1 MGGTIAVIAILA
13 VVVVLAVLGIIKRI
27 KYGSSCC
34 GEKDALPAMV
44 KVKDKNKKNYPF
56 NYTLKVDGMHC
67 SGCVRKIE
75 NEFNSHEGMWAKA
88 SVEKKEVSL
97 LSKAPIDEKTA
108 GMIVSKAG
116 FTMLSIKVN

>member
-1 MGGTIAVIAILA
+1 MGGTIIVTAILT
-13 VVVVLAVLGIIKRI
+13 VVIGFAFFGVLKRI

-34 GEKDALPAMV
+34 GEKDALPPRV

-56 NYTLKVDGMHC
+56 RYLLSVDGMHC

-75 NEFNSHEGMWAKA
+75 IEFNSHEGMLAKA

-97 LSKAPIDEKTA
+97 ISKAPIDEKTA

>member
-1 MGGTIAVIAILA
+1 ML
-13 VVVVLAVLGIIKRI
+13 
-27 KYGSSCC
+27 
-34 GEKDALPAMV
+34 
-44 KVKDKNKKNYPF
+44 
-56 NYTLKVDGMHC
+56 
-67 SGCVRKIE
+67 
-75 NEFNSHEGMWAKA
+75 AKA